1 MLSRDPAYSVNSLG
15 TETTMDHDAIYIRDI
30 E

>member
-1 MLSRDPAYSVNSLG
+1 MLSRDPAYSF
-15 TETTMDHDAIYIRDI
+15 DHFRDRKYRCCDAIYIRDI